1 MVCFNPHTVTQ
12 SRVAAERKK
21 SPPKPKHPLQVSE
34 EIHSLVSQ
42 MAKDRNLS
50 LEQVV
55 GKAVIKEA
63 KAALDTPDGDKQR
76 LYFSLAKNAEN
87 GMWARNRDVQPRC
100 IVSTTRGEKNP
111 PPPPPLLLLVVHHV
125 LSVHIAVIPLNTVT
139 ESLFPSPH
147 LLPTPPT
154 TSLLVSRHCLLV

>member
-76 LYFSLAKNAEN
+76 LYFSLARNAEQEL
-87 GMWARNRDVQPRC
+87 RERYV
-100 IVSTTRGEKNP
+100 GEKSRRSAQMRRINDQRRKKSATPAPTSSYSRPPRPVSPYSGYPVKYRYGIAIPEP
-111 PPPPPLLLLVVHHV
+111 PP
-125 LSVHIAVIPLNTVT
+125 S
-139 ESLFPSPH
+139 SY
-147 LLPTPPT
+147 PTYY
-154 TSLLVSRHCLLV
+154 